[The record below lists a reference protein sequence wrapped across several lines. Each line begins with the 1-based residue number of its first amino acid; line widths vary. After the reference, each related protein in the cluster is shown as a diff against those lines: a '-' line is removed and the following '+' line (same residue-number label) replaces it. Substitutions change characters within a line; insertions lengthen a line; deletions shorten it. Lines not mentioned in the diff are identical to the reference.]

1 VKVKQLIGDV
11 IMTKWLDATVTENKH
26 WHANLF
32 SLKLKTA
39 AFEFTAGQFVRLAI
53 TTAEGRKQRAYSL
66 VNSPDTAEPEF
77 LISTVADG
85 LLSPLLQQLKPGDKL
100 QLSQPGMGFF
110 TLDEVPDGDNLW
122 LIASGTGIGPYLSM
136 LGSPELWQRFTHIIL
151 VHSVRTSADLVYQ
164 EYIAQQQSQYPGVLH
179 YQPIVTR
186 EAHSRA
192 LNKRLPELIRSGELQ
207 RACQQKLD
215 RHSQVM
221 ICGNPAMITDTRAQL
236 ETMGLSKN
244 LRRTPGNITVEQYW

>member
-1 VKVKQLIGDV
+1 
-11 IMTKWLDATVTENKH
+11 MANWLNATVTDNQH

-39 AFEFTAGQFVRLAI
+39 AFDFTAGQFVRLAI
-53 TTAEGRKQRAYSL
+53 TTEEGRKQRAYSL
-66 VNSPDTAEPEF
+66 VNSPGAADQEF

-85 LLSPLLQQLKPGDKL
+85 LLSPVLQQLKRGDTL
-100 QLSQPGMGFF
+100 QVSQPASGFF

-122 LIASGTGIGPYLSM
+122 LISSGTGIGPYLSM
-136 LGSPELWQRFTHIIL
+136 LGTTQLWQRFDHIIL
-151 VHSVRTSADLVYQ
+151 VHSVRTSADLVYRD
-164 EYIAQQQSQYPGVLH
+164 YIEQQQLRHPGVLH

-186 EAHSRA
+186 EAHSGA
-192 LNKRLPELIRSGELQ
+192 LSKRLPELISSGELQ
-207 RACQQKLD
+207 RACQQKID
-215 RHSQVM
+215 NQSQVM

-236 ETMGLSKN
+236 ETLGLVKN